1 MVYGIVK
8 THGGYILVKSSPGRG
23 TRVEILFPGGESLPA
38 APDASPR
45 ASTAGPR
52 PGRAG
57 TVLLVDDEEFV
68 RDVGEAMLSAL
79 GYEVITAVNGKEGVE
94 AFRRNPGKI
103 SIVFLDLMMPVM
115 DGRKAF
121 EGIREID
128 PDARI
133 VISTGFSGDQ
143 DVDKLKELGASAILP
158 KPYSYST
165 LTGVVSLLESR

>member
-1 MVYGIVK
+1 MISSMNK
-8 THGGYILVKSSPGRG
+8 TIFLVVLAACLSGSSEAAAERTAKGKPILVGGTLSLTGKYDEMGRMQEKGYRLWETEINQAGGLLGRPVRLLIIDDGSSAKKG
-23 TRVEILFPGGESLPA
+23 
-38 APDASPR
+38 
-45 ASTAGPR
+45 
-52 PGRAG
+52 
-57 TVLLVDDEEFV
+57 
-68 RDVGEAMLSAL
+68 
-79 GYEVITAVNGKEGVE
+79 
-94 AFRRNPGKI
+94 RNPGKI

-165 LTGVVSLLESR
+165 LTSVVSLLESR